1 MCTIFKGVTYVI
13 GIIRKREVK
22 EVLKIAKDLDL
33 GIMYP
38 DMFEDVHEDLHRIAI
53 SDDRLGGHVSTI
65 ICWQELTVKKNK
77 NWGYFSDVKEL
88 KVYIAKAKKEND
100 Q

>member
-13 GIIRKREVK
+13 GIIKKHEVK
-22 EVLKIAKDLDL
+22 EVLKIANDLDL
-33 GIMYP
+33 KIYYP
-38 DMFEDVHEDLHRIAI
+38 EMFINVKEDLCRIAI
-53 SDDRLGGHVSTI
+53 SDKGFGGWVCTI

-77 NWGYFSDVKEL
+77 NWGYFSDVKDL
-88 KVYIAKAKKEND
+88 KAYIAKAKKEND